1 MEWFSRY
8 NSAKTTQ
15 PNQGKAVSSGEIFP
29 KIIWEAQ
36 SGQI

>member
-1 MEWFSRY
+1 MVFNIKRSK
-8 NSAKTTQ
+8 NNTTKL
-15 PNQGKAVSSGEIFP
+15 GKAVSSGEIFP